1 MRKIIVFIVLL
12 YSMIMVGQTAKT
24 ISLDYSLSDFNISED
39 KGLCYISSSK
49 YEYSFLPDT
58 TVPALP
64 YIGIYILVDA
74 NAEYNSHSINSREEC
89 IKHNA
94 IMVSNPHV
102 GTTNS
107 LVSTSKMI
115 KYDNVIYPQSA
126 VNYENSFVI
135 GSHKVLAFSVC
146 PFRYD
151 AINKQ
156 LYLKKNIALTIML
169 SQTDKIIEQVAND
182 PMEKYV
188 EGLIVNKSDL
198 KLLSKKSNFSVQHK
212 SSLDNN
218 LYDYDYLIITKNSL
232 KSEFQRLADWKTI
245 KGIRTKVLSVES
257 IIDNNQDP
265 TLTLQQKIKQAISDY
280 YVNSQHKLQYVL
292 LGGDDG
298 NVPTELCHVEC
309 STTNNGYIISE
320 TACDL
325 YYSSLKNII
334 WDSNDNGL
342 SGDLNDHIDF
352 SPDIIVTRLS
362 ASNCNEVKSQ
372 VDRIINYEACP
383 DTTNWTDNI
392 LLCGTKTGYRYYYPD
407 GYMSDTHYKAETFLY
422 HGCIEPYWQNGTR
435 YMLYDTDSSFGGAG
449 YDYSVSHLHDQLE
462 QGYTFV
468 NVDTHGCWNGWK
480 VEYKFET
487 PQYFYDIDANTIN
500 NTGSTIITT
509 TACHTN
515 DFTETQPCLSEVF
528 MRNPNSGVLGYYGS
542 SKEGFYRPDSISEG
556 SSMKYNRKMY
566 EILFNSTHHQLGRS
580 VYESKMT
587 FLSQCSNYDSMR
599 WLMFSLNALCDPEM
613 PVFLSKPKVF
623 DNVQITMTGNTLS
636 VNTGISDCRICVMS
650 RDDNGES
657 YYDVEESISAKAY
670 SLDNATYTVCITKT
684 GYVPYVAVVGTPV
697 YIQNEDIGYDLHIIS
712 GQTYIGNNVTFD
724 KPTGNVC
731 VSKGKTSIQN
741 SGTVSIPSGFEVNLG
756 AMFEIDN

>member
-1 MRKIIVFIVLL
+1 
-12 YSMIMVGQTAKT
+12 MIMAGQTVKT
-24 ISLDYSLSDFNISED
+24 ISLNYSLSDFNISED
-39 KGLCYISSSK
+39 NGLCYISSSK

-58 TVPALP
+58 TAPALP
-64 YIGIYILVDA
+64 YIGIYVLVDA
-74 NAEYNSHSINSREEC
+74 NAEYNSHSINSHEEC

-94 IMVSNPHV
+94 FIASNPHV

-107 LVSTSKMI
+107 LASPSIMS
-115 KYDNVIYPQSA
+115 KYDNVIYPLSSA
-126 VNYENSFVI
+126 VNYENTFVI
-135 GSHKVLAFSVC
+135 GSYKVLAFSVC

-156 LYLKKNIALTIML
+156 LYLKKNISLTIML
-169 SQTDKIIEQVAND
+169 SQTDKSLEQVANEH
-182 PMEKYV
+182 MEKYV
-188 EGLIVNKSDL
+188 EELIANKSDL
-198 KLLSKKSNFSVQHK
+198 KLLSKKFNSSVQYK
-212 SSLDNN
+212 SSLNN
-218 LYDYDYLIITKNSL
+218 SLYDYDYLIITKNSL

-245 KGIRTKVLSVES
+245 KGIRTKVLSVEN
-257 IIDNNQDP
+257 INDNNQDT

-292 LGGDDG
+292 LGGDDE
-298 NVPTELCHVEC
+298 NVPTELCHVEN
-309 STTNNGYIISE
+309 TIYKEDHFEFITRE

-334 WDSNDNGL
+334 WDNDGDGL
-342 SGDLNDHIDF
+342 SGELHDHIDF

-362 ASNCNEVKSQ
+362 ASNCNEVKNQ
-372 VDRIINYEACP
+372 VDRIINYESCP

-392 LLCGTKTGYRYYYPD
+392 LLCGTKTGNRYYYPD

-422 HGCIEPYWQNGTR
+422 HGCIEPFWQNGTR
-435 YMLYDTDSSFGGAG
+435 YKLYDTGSSFEGGAD

-468 NVDTHGCWNGWK
+468 NVDTHGYPNSWK
-480 VEYKFET
+480 VEYKFGT

-509 TACHTN
+509 TACLTN
-515 DFTETQPCLSEVF
+515 DFTESQPCLSEVF
-528 MRNPNSGVLGYYGS
+528 MRNPYSGVLGYYGS
-542 SKEGFYRPDSISEG
+542 SKEGFYIPDSILEG
-556 SSMKYNRKMY
+556 QSMRYNRKMY
-566 EILFNSTHHQLGRS
+566 EILFNSTHHQMGRS

-587 FLSQCSNYDSMR
+587 FLSQCSSYNSMR

-623 DNVQITMTGNTLS
+623 DNVQITMIGNTLS
-636 VNTGISDCRICVMS
+636 VNTGISNCRICVMS

-684 GYVPYVAVVGTPV
+684 GYIPYVAVVGNPV
-697 YIQNEDIGYDLHIIS
+697 YIQNEDISYDLHIIS

-741 SGTVSIPSGFEVNLG
+741 SGTVSIPCGFEVNQG